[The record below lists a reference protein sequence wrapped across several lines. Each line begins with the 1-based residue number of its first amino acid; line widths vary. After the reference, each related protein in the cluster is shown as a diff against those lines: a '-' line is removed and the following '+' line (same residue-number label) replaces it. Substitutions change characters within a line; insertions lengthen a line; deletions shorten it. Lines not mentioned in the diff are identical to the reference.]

1 VLLTTSDIGSRWVAS
16 SSLCLV
22 LWMVA
27 GMGCSRQSADVADAM
42 PRETTD
48 GQPQQISWDV
58 RFAIEENGRR
68 RAHLLAD
75 RMEHYETED
84 SSYVLFTMIPDSAA
98 TDSTDADVEPE
109 AKEAA
114 DTGPERLR
122 REETRLEEIGPEN
135 TETEDPSR
143 RRGASSS
150 KRIDPERATAYIFEE
165 GDSSAVIIAERMMY
179 FADEGR
185 FEAFGNVDVQ
195 TVGGKQL
202 ATEHLTWKQ
211 SSRKIQTRRFVR
223 ITTPTEDVQGNGLVA
238 DEDLDT
244 YQIGRFT
251 ARVDVDEDDDSP
263 APDDE
268 SETDDESEP

>member
-1 VLLTTSDIGSRWVAS
+1 MLLTTSDIGSRWVAG

-22 LWMVA
+22 LWMIA
-27 GMGCSRQSADVADAM
+27 GTGCGRQSADVADAM

-48 GQPQQISWDV
+48 GQPHQISWDV

-84 SSYVLFTMIPDSAA
+84 SSYVLFTMIPDSTAP
-98 TDSTDADVEPE
+98 DSTDADVEPE
-109 AKEAA
+109 AEEAA
-114 DTGPERLR
+114 HTGPERQGPG
-122 REETRLEEIGPEN
+122 ETGPEN

-251 ARVDVDEDDDSP
+251 ARVDVDEDDGSP

-268 SETDDESEP
+268 SEPGAESEP